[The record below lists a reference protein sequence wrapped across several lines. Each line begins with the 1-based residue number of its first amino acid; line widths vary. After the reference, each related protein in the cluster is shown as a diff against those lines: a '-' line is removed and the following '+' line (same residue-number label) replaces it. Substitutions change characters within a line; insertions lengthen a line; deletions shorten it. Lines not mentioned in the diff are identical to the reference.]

1 MKTAIVQCPNT
12 GCGRL
17 SHLGDD
23 PLGRI
28 FRCPHCLTKLPSA
41 AATAADSAWTAV
53 LGLPR
58 PGVASLVSRRIQ
70 PWRWV
75 QPIPAASGAR
85 AWDSSGFE
93 SGEVLVGTVDL
104 NWPWEPDHRSQ
115 SELGPED
122 SSEVLI
128 EPFFSD
134 GRSTSGWDAALMSS
148 VSLAASDRSVVG
160 PIDLDLVPA
169 REVGLG
175 RFRIVSRLGEG
186 QHATVYRAYDPVL
199 ERDVALKVPRQGV
212 LKTDKAIERFLGEAK
227 VLARLRH
234 PHIVP
239 VYEAGC
245 AGAATLH
252 RYGTHRG

>member
-58 PGVASLVSRRIQ
+58 PGVASLVSRRNSALDGGFSQ
-70 PWRWV
+70 SQLPLGLE
-75 QPIPAASGAR
+75 S
-85 AWDSSGFE
+85 WDSSGFE

-115 SELGPED
+115 SELGPDD

-134 GRSTSGWDAALMSS
+134 GRSTSGW
-148 VSLAASDRSVVG
+148 G
-160 PIDLDLVPA
+160 
-169 REVGLG
+169 
-175 RFRIVSRLGEG
+175 
-186 QHATVYRAYDPVL
+186 
-199 ERDVALKVPRQGV
+199 
-212 LKTDKAIERFLGEAK
+212 
-227 VLARLRH
+227 
-234 PHIVP
+234 
-239 VYEAGC
+239 GC
-245 AGAATLH
+245 ADVVDFV
-252 RYGTHRG
+252 